1 MRENAPG
8 SRMYSIVLGSLAM
21 HRRLA
26 QIVVS
31 LACTLGSAA
40 ALSASP
46 FSTGFTYQGRLELA
60 GQPVSG
66 AVALRVGL
74 YAAPSGGSP
83 IGSVIEFPAVAVDGG
98 TFSVVLNAAG
108 QFGASAFS
116 GAERYLEF
124 SVKGAPESA
133 FTVIPERVPLRP
145 APHAATAGAIG
156 SRLTNTPLLSVDSQD
171 RIGIATTTPQADLD
185 LKGNLY
191 VDPRLWGGTP
201 TVTLAIGDT
210 DTGINTPSDGVISL
224 FSNAFEAI
232 RVTPGGG
239 VAINGK
245 PGRASFFNGSSPAE
259 PIVLSAGDGATDSI
273 TAVAGANI
281 VLRHGTGIVGSFFSP
296 SAPTG
301 AVVVTANSGP
311 ALLNIDASGDNYAS
325 INFFDSAT
333 SKWGMGR
340 DPENRFYIDET
351 GVGRRFTLLAG
362 GNVAIGGANPTAGFR
377 LDVQGQLRCV
387 GFTNASSSRYKHDIQ
402 ALDSALDRVAA
413 LRPVRFTW
421 NEGLDNTL
429 GEMAGKRDVG
439 MIAEEVAEIF
449 PDAVSTSDGKIEGIN
464 YTSITAYAVQAI
476 KEQRELLRQK
486 DRQIEELN
494 ARLERLERMLSA
506 K

>member
-1 MRENAPG
+1 MNR
-8 SRMYSIVLGSLAM
+8 RVISL
-21 HRRLA
+21 
-26 QIVVS
+26 
-31 LACTLGSAA
+31 LACLAISLTPSVPAFA
-40 ALSASP
+40 ASP
-46 FSTGFTYQGRLELA
+46 FSTGFTYQGQLEIN
-60 GQPVSG
+60 GQPLSG
-66 AVALRVGL
+66 LVTLRVGL
-74 YAAPSGGSP
+74 FDSPSGGSA
-83 IGSVIEFPAVAVDGG
+83 IGSTIQLNNVSVDAGVF
-98 TFSVVLNAAG
+98 TVLLNDTG
-108 QFGASAFS
+108 QFGPAAFA
-116 GAERYLEF
+116 GGTRYLEIR
-124 SVKGAPESA
+124 VKAPSDTD
-133 FTVIPERVPLRP
+133 FTLIPGRVPLNP
-145 APHAATAGAIG
+145 TPHASTAGAIG
-156 SRLTNTPLLSVDSQD
+156 SRLTTSPLLFVDAED
-171 RIGIATTTPQADLD
+171 RIGIATTTPKADLD

-245 PGRASFFNGSSPAE
+245 PGRASFFNGSLPAE

-281 VLRHGTGIVGSFFSP
+281 VLRHGTGIVGSIFAP
-296 SAPTG
+296 SAPPG
-301 AVVVTANSGP
+301 AVLVTANSGP

-325 INFFDSAT
+325 INFIDNAAG
-333 SKWGMGR
+333 KWGMGR

-402 ALDSALDRVAA
+402 PLDSALDRVAA

-421 NEGLDNTL
+421 NEGLDSTL

-449 PDAVSTSDGKIEGIN
+449 PDAVSTSGGKVEGIN

-494 ARLERLERMLSA
+494 ARLERLERALNS